1 MSALFYLIV
10 FFIAYKDMMKG
21 NEKKNE
27 SPCFFFS
34 LAAKFFDE
42 TMMMG
47 YSSDNYSIIILLIE
61 TSESTHSFIRPAK
74 IRAADNHQTQN

>member
-1 MSALFYLIV
+1 MLTFSTVLSHC

-27 SPCFFFS
+27 SPRFFFS

-42 TMMMG
+42 TMM
-47 YSSDNYSIIILLIE
+47 IV
-61 TSESTHSFIRPAK
+61 
-74 IRAADNHQTQN
+74 

>member
-27 SPCFFFS
+27 SPCFFFY

-42 TMMMG
+42 TMM
-47 YSSDNYSIIILLIE
+47 I
-61 TSESTHSFIRPAK
+61 A
-74 IRAADNHQTQN
+74 